1 MPKQNSAAP
10 LATGAL
16 AGQKGG
22 AILLSLNFLWLLSLF
37 QDKESD
43 KRFALVDLSLKQHAA
58 VASCVWVCDRERDQQ
73 HNDQENYL
81 SHL

>member
-1 MPKQNSAAP
+1 MLHLPQVRRPDKNS
-10 LATGAL
+10 GAFVFV
-16 AGQKGG
+16 
-22 AILLSLNFLWLLSLF
+22 LNFLWLLSLF

-43 KRFALVDLSLKQHAA
+43 KRFALLGLSLKQHAA